1 MGCLDVSN
9 FALPGDEG
17 ASQDGADET
26 CIDWAQELQQR
37 REMQLVVCLA
47 SSAGSELP
55 VVGCTL
61 PWWYAVSC
69 LQLQDLKF

>member
-9 FALPGDEG
+9 FAFMPGDEG

-26 CIDWAQELQQR
+26 CIDWAQETCN
-37 REMQLVVCLA
+37 LVCVA